1 MGVNNNQLLLFISV
15 SGVEIN
21 STAEDTLKARQC
33 NLTVTAPPGQAQSS
47 LPQKTQLY
55 IASPLGI

>member
-1 MGVNNNQLLLFISV
+1 MGVNNDQLLLFISV

-21 STAEDTLKARQC
+21 STAEETLKVRQC

-47 LPQKTQLY
+47 LPQKTLLY
-55 IASPLGI
+55 IAIP